1 MKTVILAGGLGKR
14 LRPLTSDRP
23 KPMIQI
29 NNTPIIELQVNWL
42 KKCGIT
48 DIIVLVGHLKEKIK
62 HHLADGKKFGVSI
75 SYIEEN
81 VPLGTGG
88 ALKNA
93 KDHIIQN
100 GDTDSG
106 DTDSG
111 FFVIN
116 GDILTNLNPFTI
128 SDKGSMTLALV
139 PLKSTFGIVETNGD
153 LVSKFIEK
161 PFIKDTWINAGV
173 YYFSNEIFDYLPDNG
188 NLETVTLPMLVEK
201 QKLKAKRFSN
211 NYWRSIDSHKDVE
224 EASKEVQ
231 EVFKK

>member
-1 MKTVILAGGLGKR
+1 VITVILAGGLGKR

-29 NNTPIIELQVNWL
+29 NNTPIIELQVKWL
-42 KKCGIT
+42 KKFGIT
-48 DIIVLVGHLKEKIK
+48 DIIVLVGHLREKIK
-62 HHLADGKKFGVSI
+62 HHLADGKKFGVNI

-100 GDTDSG
+100 GNS
-106 DTDSG
+106 DSG

-116 GDILTNLNPFTI
+116 GDILTNLDPFTI
-128 SDKGSMTLALV
+128 SEKGSMTLALV
-139 PLKSTFGIVETNGD
+139 PLKSTFGIVETDGD
-153 LVSKFIEK
+153 LVSKFVEK
-161 PFIKDTWINAGV
+161 PYIEDRWVNAGV
-173 YYFSNEIFDYLPDNG
+173 YYFSNDIFDYLPDNG

-201 QKLKAKRFSN
+201 QKLKAKKFSN
-211 NYWRSIDSHKDVE
+211 NYWRSVDSHKDVD
-224 EASKEVQ
+224 EASKEIEQ
-231 EVFKK
+231 VFKK

>member
-1 MKTVILAGGLGKR
+1 MITVILAGGLGKR

-29 NNTPIIELQVNWL
+29 NNTPIIELQVKWL
-42 KKCGIT
+42 KKSGIT
-48 DIIVLVGHLKEKIK
+48 DIIVLVGHLREKIK
-62 HHLADGKKFGVSI
+62 HHLADGKKFGVNI

-100 GDTDSG
+100 GNS
-106 DTDSG
+106 DSG

-116 GDILTNLNPFTI
+116 GDILTNLDPFTI
-128 SDKGSMTLALV
+128 SEKGSMTLALV

-153 LVSKFIEK
+153 LVSKFVEK
-161 PFIKDTWINAGV
+161 PYIEDRWVNAGV
-173 YYFSNEIFDYLPDNG
+173 YYFSNDIFDYLPDNG

-201 QKLKAKRFSN
+201 QKLKAKKFSN
-211 NYWRSIDSHKDVE
+211 NYWRSIDSHKDVD
-224 EASKEVQ
+224 EASKEIEQ
-231 EVFKK
+231 VFKK

>member
-1 MKTVILAGGLGKR
+1 VITVILAGGLGKR

-29 NNTPIIELQVNWL
+29 NKTPIIELQVKWL
-42 KKCGIT
+42 KKFGIT
-48 DIIVLVGHLKEKIK
+48 DIIVLVGHLREKIK
-62 HHLADGKKFGVSI
+62 HHLADGKKFGVNI

-100 GDTDSG
+100 GNS
-106 DTDSG
+106 DSG

-116 GDILTNLNPFTI
+116 GDILTNLDPFTI
-128 SDKGSMTLALV
+128 SEKGSMTLALV
-139 PLKSTFGIVETNGD
+139 PMKSTFGIVETNGD

-161 PFIKDTWINAGV
+161 PSIEDMWINAGV
-173 YYFSNEIFDYLPDNG
+173 YYFSNEIFNYLPDKG

-201 QKLKAKRFSN
+201 QKLKAKKFSN
-211 NYWRSIDSHKDVE
+211 NYWRSIDSHKDVD
-224 EASKEVQ
+224 EASKEIEQ
-231 EVFKK
+231 VFKK

>member
-1 MKTVILAGGLGKR
+1 VITVILAGGLGKR

-29 NNTPIIELQVNWL
+29 NNTPIIELQVKWL
-42 KKCGIT
+42 KKFGIT
-48 DIIVLVGHLKEKIK
+48 DIIVLVGHLREKIK
-62 HHLADGKKFGVSI
+62 HHLADGKKFGVNI

-100 GDTDSG
+100 GNS
-106 DTDSG
+106 DSG

-116 GDILTNLNPFTI
+116 GDILTNLDPFTI

-139 PLKSTFGIVETNGD
+139 PLKSTFGIVETDGD
-153 LVSKFIEK
+153 LVSKFVEK
-161 PFIKDTWINAGV
+161 PYIEDRWVNAGV
-173 YYFSNEIFDYLPDNG
+173 YYFSNDIFDYLPDNG

-201 QKLKAKRFSN
+201 QKLKAKKFSN
-211 NYWRSIDSHKDVE
+211 NYWRSIDSHKDVD
-224 EASKEVQ
+224 EASKEIEQ
-231 EVFKK
+231 VFKK

>member
-1 MKTVILAGGLGKR
+1 MITVILAGGLGKR

-29 NNTPIIELQVNWL
+29 NNTPIIELQVKWL
-42 KKCGIT
+42 KKFGIT
-48 DIIVLVGHLKEKIK
+48 DIIVLVGHLREKIK
-62 HHLADGKKFGVSI
+62 HHLADGKKFGVNI

-100 GDTDSG
+100 GNS
-106 DTDSG
+106 DSG

-116 GDILTNLNPFTI
+116 GDILTNLDPFTI
-128 SDKGSMTLALV
+128 SEKGSMTLALV

-153 LVSKFIEK
+153 LVSKFVEK
-161 PFIKDTWINAGV
+161 PSIEDTWVNAGV
-173 YYFSNEIFDYLPDNG
+173 YYFSNEIFDYLPDKG

-201 QKLKAKRFSN
+201 QKLKAKKFSN
-211 NYWRSIDSHKDVE
+211 NYWRSIDSHKDVD
-224 EASKEVQ
+224 EASQ
-231 EVFKK
+231 EIEQVFKK

>member
-1 MKTVILAGGLGKR
+1 VITVILAGGLGKR

-29 NNTPIIELQVNWL
+29 NNTPIIELQVKWL
-42 KKCGIT
+42 KKFGIT
-48 DIIVLVGHLKEKIK
+48 DIIVLVGHLREKIK
-62 HHLADGKKFGVSI
+62 HHLADGKKFGVNI

-100 GDTDSG
+100 GNS
-106 DTDSG
+106 DSG

-116 GDILTNLNPFTI
+116 GDILTNLDPFTI
-128 SDKGSMTLALV
+128 SEKGSMTLALV

-153 LVSKFIEK
+153 LVSKFVEK
-161 PFIKDTWINAGV
+161 PSIEDTWVNAGV
-173 YYFSNEIFDYLPDNG
+173 YYFSNEIFDYLPDKG

-201 QKLKAKRFSN
+201 QKLKAKKFSN
-211 NYWRSIDSHKDVE
+211 NYWRSIDSHKDVD
-224 EASKEVQ
+224 EASQ
-231 EVFKK
+231 EIEQVFKK

>member
-1 MKTVILAGGLGKR
+1 MITVILAGGLGKR

-29 NNTPIIELQVNWL
+29 NNTPIIELQVKWL
-42 KKCGIT
+42 KKSGIT
-48 DIIVLVGHLKEKIK
+48 DIIVLVGHLREKIK
-62 HHLADGKKFGVSI
+62 HHLADGKKFGVNI

-100 GDTDSG
+100 GNP
-106 DTDSG
+106 DSG

-116 GDILTNLNPFTI
+116 GDILTNLDPFTI
-128 SDKGSMTLALV
+128 SEKGSMTLALV
-139 PLKSTFGIVETNGD
+139 PLKSTFGIVETDGD
-153 LVSKFIEK
+153 LVSKFVEK
-161 PFIKDTWINAGV
+161 PYIEDRWVNAGV
-173 YYFSNEIFDYLPDNG
+173 YYFSNDIFDYLPDNG

-201 QKLKAKRFSN
+201 QKLKAKKFSN
-211 NYWRSIDSHKDVE
+211 NYWRSIDSHKDVD
-224 EASKEVQ
+224 EASKEIEQ
-231 EVFKK
+231 VFKK

>member
-62 HHLADGKKFGVSI
+62 HHLGDGQKFGVNI

-93 KDHIIQN
+93 KEHIMQN
-100 GDTDSG
+100 GN
-106 DTDSG
+106 TDSG

-116 GDILTNLNPFTI
+116 GDIITNLDPFTI
-128 SDKGSMTLALV
+128 SNKGSMTLALV

-161 PFIKDTWINAGV
+161 GCSWI
-173 YYFSNEIFDYLPDNG
+173 
-188 NLETVTLPMLVEK
+188 
-201 QKLKAKRFSN
+201 
-211 NYWRSIDSHKDVE
+211 
-224 EASKEVQ
+224 
-231 EVFKK
+231 

>member
-1 MKTVILAGGLGKR
+1 MITVILAGGLGKR

-29 NNTPIIELQVNWL
+29 NNTPIIELQVKWL
-42 KKCGIT
+42 KKFGIT
-48 DIIVLVGHLKEKIK
+48 DIIVLVGHLREKIK
-62 HHLADGKKFGVSI
+62 HHLADGKKFGVNI

-93 KDHIIQN
+93 KDHIIKN
-100 GDTDSG
+100 GNS
-106 DTDSG
+106 DSG

-116 GDILTNLNPFTI
+116 GDILTNLDPFTI
-128 SDKGSMTLALV
+128 SEKGSMTIALV

-153 LVSKFIEK
+153 LVSKFVEK
-161 PFIKDTWINAGV
+161 PSIEDTWVNAGV
-173 YYFSNEIFDYLPDNG
+173 YYFSNEIFDYLPDKG

-201 QKLKAKRFSN
+201 QKLKAKKFSN
-211 NYWRSIDSHKDVE
+211 NYWRSIDSHKDVD
-224 EASKEVQ
+224 EASQ
-231 EVFKK
+231 EIEQVFKK

>member
-1 MKTVILAGGLGKR
+1 VITVILAGSLGKR

-29 NNTPIIELQVNWL
+29 NNTPIIELQVKWL
-42 KKCGIT
+42 KKFGIT
-48 DIIVLVGHLKEKIK
+48 DIIVLVGHLREKIK
-62 HHLADGKKFGVSI
+62 HHLADGKKFGVNI

-100 GDTDSG
+100 GNS
-106 DTDSG
+106 DSG

-116 GDILTNLNPFTI
+116 GDILTNLDPFTI
-128 SDKGSMTLALV
+128 SEKGSMTLALV

-153 LVSKFIEK
+153 LVSKFVEK
-161 PFIKDTWINAGV
+161 PSIEDTWVNAGV
-173 YYFSNEIFDYLPDNG
+173 YYFSNEIFDYLPDKG

-201 QKLKAKRFSN
+201 QKLKAKKFSN
-211 NYWRSIDSHKDVE
+211 NYWRSIDSHKDVD
-224 EASKEVQ
+224 EASQ
-231 EVFKK
+231 EIEQVFKK

>member
-1 MKTVILAGGLGKR
+1 VITVILAGGLGKR

-29 NNTPIIELQVNWL
+29 NNTPIIELQVKWL
-42 KKCGIT
+42 KKFGIT
-48 DIIVLVGHLKEKIK
+48 DIIILVGHLKEKIK
-62 HHLADGKKFGVSI
+62 HHLADGKKFGVNI

-81 VPLGTGG
+81 EPLGTGG

-100 GDTDSG
+100 GNSH
-106 DTDSG
+106 SG

-116 GDILTNLNPFTI
+116 GDILTNLDPFTI
-128 SDKGSMTLALV
+128 SEEGSMTLALV

-153 LVSKFIEK
+153 LVSKFVEK
-161 PFIKDTWINAGV
+161 PFIEDKWVNAGV
-173 YYFSNEIFDYLPDNG
+173 YYFSNEIFNYLPNNG

-201 QKLKAKRFSN
+201 QKLKAKKFSN
-211 NYWRSIDSHKDVE
+211 NYWRSIDSHKDVD
-224 EASKEVQ
+224 EAAKEI
-231 EVFKK
+231 EHVFKK

>member
-1 MKTVILAGGLGKR
+1 VITVILAGGLGKR

-29 NNTPIIELQVNWL
+29 NNTPIIELQVKWL
-42 KKCGIT
+42 KKFGIT
-48 DIIVLVGHLKEKIK
+48 DIIVLVGHLREKIK
-62 HHLADGKKFGVSI
+62 HHLADGKKFGVNI

-100 GDTDSG
+100 GNSDP
-106 DTDSG
+106 G

-116 GDILTNLNPFTI
+116 GDILTNLDPFTI
-128 SDKGSMTLALV
+128 SEKGSMTLALV

-153 LVSKFIEK
+153 LVSKFVEK
-161 PFIKDTWINAGV
+161 PYIEDRWVNAGV
-173 YYFSNEIFDYLPDNG
+173 YYFSNDIFDYLPDNG

-201 QKLKAKRFSN
+201 QKLKAKKFSN

-224 EASKEVQ
+224 EASNEIKEL
-231 EVFKK
+231 FKK

>member
-1 MKTVILAGGLGKR
+1 MITVILAGGLGKR

-29 NNTPIIELQVNWL
+29 NNTPIIDLQVKWL
-42 KKCGIT
+42 KKFGIT
-48 DIIVLVGHLKEKIK
+48 DIIVLVGHLREKIK
-62 HHLADGKKFGVSI
+62 HHLADGKKFGVNI

-100 GDTDSG
+100 GNSDP
-106 DTDSG
+106 G

-116 GDILTNLNPFTI
+116 GDILTNLDPFTI
-128 SDKGSMTLALV
+128 SEKGSMTLALV
-139 PLKSTFGIVETNGD
+139 PMKSTFGIVETNGD

-161 PFIKDTWINAGV
+161 PSIEDMWINAGV
-173 YYFSNEIFDYLPDNG
+173 YYFSNEIFDYLPDKG

-201 QKLKAKRFSN
+201 QKLKAKKFSN
-211 NYWRSIDSHKDVE
+211 NYWRSIDSHKDVD
-224 EASKEVQ
+224 EASKEIEQ
-231 EVFKK
+231 VFKK

>member
-1 MKTVILAGGLGKR
+1 VITVILAGGLGKR
-14 LRPLTSDRP
+14 LRPLTTDRP

-29 NNTPIIELQVNWL
+29 KDTPIIELQINWL
-42 KKCGIT
+42 KKFGIT

-62 HHLADGKKFGVSI
+62 HHLADGKKFGVNI
-75 SYIEEN
+75 SYIEEH

-93 KDHIIQN
+93 KNEIIQN
-100 GDTDSG
+100 GNTNN
-106 DTDSG
+106 G

-116 GDILTNLNPFTI
+116 GDILTDLDPFTI
-128 SDKGSMTLALV
+128 SEKGSMTLALV

-153 LVSKFIEK
+153 LVSKFVEK
-161 PFIKDTWINAGV
+161 PSIKDMWANAGV

-201 QKLKAKRFSN
+201 QKLKAKKFSN

-224 EASKEVQ
+224 EASKEI
-231 EVFKK
+231 ERIFRK

>member
-1 MKTVILAGGLGKR
+1 MITVILAGGLGKR

-29 NNTPIIELQVNWL
+29 NNTPIIELQVKWL
-42 KKCGIT
+42 KKFGIT

-62 HHLADGKKFGVSI
+62 HHLADGEKFGVNI

-93 KDHIIQN
+93 KDHIIKN
-100 GDTDSG
+100 GNS
-106 DTDSG
+106 DSG

-116 GDILTNLNPFTI
+116 GDILTNLDPFTI
-128 SDKGSMTLALV
+128 SEKGSMTLALV

-153 LVSKFIEK
+153 LVSKFVEK
-161 PFIKDTWINAGV
+161 PSIEDTWVNAGV
-173 YYFSNEIFDYLPDNG
+173 YYFSNEIFDYLPDKG

-201 QKLKAKRFSN
+201 QKLKAKKFSN
-211 NYWRSIDSHKDVE
+211 NYWRSIDSHKDVD
-224 EASKEVQ
+224 EASQ
-231 EVFKK
+231 EIEQVFKK

>member
-1 MKTVILAGGLGKR
+1 MITVILAGGLGKR

-29 NNTPIIELQVNWL
+29 NNTPIIELQVKWL
-42 KKCGIT
+42 KKFGIT
-48 DIIVLVGHLKEKIK
+48 DIIVLVGHLREKIK
-62 HHLADGKKFGVSI
+62 HHLADGKKFGVNI

-100 GDTDSG
+100 GNS
-106 DTDSG
+106 DSG

-116 GDILTNLNPFTI
+116 GDILTNLDPFTI
-128 SDKGSMTLALV
+128 SEKGSMTLALV

-153 LVSKFIEK
+153 LVSKFVEK
-161 PFIKDTWINAGV
+161 PYIEDRWVNAGV
-173 YYFSNEIFDYLPDNG
+173 YYFSNDIFDYLPDNG

-201 QKLKAKRFSN
+201 QKLKAKKFSN
-211 NYWRSIDSHKDVE
+211 NYWRSIDSHKDVD
-224 EASKEVQ
+224 EASKEIEQ
-231 EVFKK
+231 VFKK

>member
-1 MKTVILAGGLGKR
+1 VKTVILAGGLGKR

-42 KKCGIT
+42 KKCGVI

-62 HHLADGKKFGVSI
+62 HHLADGKKFGVNI

-106 DTDSG
+106 

-116 GDILTNLNPFTI
+116 GDILTNLDPFTI
-128 SDKGSMTLALV
+128 SYKGSMTLALV

-161 PFIKDTWINAGV
+161 PYIKDTWINAGV

>member
-1 MKTVILAGGLGKR
+1 MITVILAGGLGKR

-29 NNTPIIELQVNWL
+29 NNTPIIELQVKWL
-42 KKCGIT
+42 KKFGIT
-48 DIIVLVGHLKEKIK
+48 DIIVLVGHLREKIK
-62 HHLADGKKFGVSI
+62 HHLADGKKFGVNI

-100 GDTDSG
+100 GNS
-106 DTDSG
+106 DSG

-116 GDILTNLNPFTI
+116 GDILTNLDPFTI
-128 SDKGSMTLALV
+128 SEKGSMTLALV
-139 PLKSTFGIVETNGD
+139 PLKSTFGIVETDGD
-153 LVSKFIEK
+153 LVSKFVEK
-161 PFIKDTWINAGV
+161 PYIEDRWVNAGV
-173 YYFSNEIFDYLPDNG
+173 YYFSNDIFDYLPDNG

-201 QKLKAKRFSN
+201 QKLKAKKFSN
-211 NYWRSIDSHKDVE
+211 NYWRSIDSHKDVD
-224 EASKEVQ
+224 EASKEIEQ
-231 EVFKK
+231 VFKK

>member
-62 HHLADGKKFGVSI
+62 HHLADGKKFGVNI

-93 KDHIIQN
+93 KEYIIQN
-100 GDTDSG
+100 GN
-106 DTDSG
+106 TDSG

-116 GDILTNLNPFTI
+116 GDILTNLDPFTI
-128 SDKGSMTLALV
+128 SEKGSMTLALV

-201 QKLKAKRFSN
+201 QKLKARRFSN

>member
-1 MKTVILAGGLGKR
+1 MITVILAGGLGKR

-29 NNTPIIELQVNWL
+29 NNTPIIELQVKWL
-42 KKCGIT
+42 KKSGIT
-48 DIIVLVGHLKEKIK
+48 DIIVLVGHLREKIK
-62 HHLADGKKFGVSI
+62 HHLADGKKFGVNI

-100 GDTDSG
+100 GNS
-106 DTDSG
+106 DSG

-116 GDILTNLNPFTI
+116 GDILTNLDPFTI
-128 SDKGSMTLALV
+128 SEKGSMTLALV
-139 PLKSTFGIVETNGD
+139 PLKSTFGIVETDGD
-153 LVSKFIEK
+153 LVSKFVEK
-161 PFIKDTWINAGV
+161 PYIEDRWVNAGV
-173 YYFSNEIFDYLPDNG
+173 YYFSNDIFDYLPDNG

-201 QKLKAKRFSN
+201 QKLKAKKFSN
-211 NYWRSIDSHKDVE
+211 NYWRSIDSHKDVD
-224 EASKEVQ
+224 EASKEIEQ
-231 EVFKK
+231 VFKK

>member
-1 MKTVILAGGLGKR
+1 MITVILAGGLGKR

-29 NNTPIIELQVNWL
+29 NNTPIIELQVKWL
-42 KKCGIT
+42 KKFGIT
-48 DIIVLVGHLKEKIK
+48 DIIVLVGHLREKIK
-62 HHLADGKKFGVSI
+62 HHLADGKKFGVNI

-100 GDTDSG
+100 GNSDP
-106 DTDSG
+106 G

-116 GDILTNLNPFTI
+116 GDILTNLDPFTI
-128 SDKGSMTLALV
+128 SEKGSMTLALV
-139 PLKSTFGIVETNGD
+139 PMKSTFGIVETNGD

-161 PFIKDTWINAGV
+161 PSIEDMWINAGV

-201 QKLKAKRFSN
+201 QKLKAKKFSN
-211 NYWRSIDSHKDVE
+211 NYWRSIDSHKDVD
-224 EASKEVQ
+224 EASKEIEQ
-231 EVFKK
+231 VFKK

>member
-1 MKTVILAGGLGKR
+1 MITVILAGGLGKR

-29 NNTPIIELQVNWL
+29 NNTPIIELQVKWL
-42 KKCGIT
+42 KKFGIT
-48 DIIVLVGHLKEKIK
+48 DIVVLVGHLREKIK
-62 HHLADGKKFGVSI
+62 HHLADGKKFGVNI

-100 GDTDSG
+100 GNSDP
-106 DTDSG
+106 G

-116 GDILTNLNPFTI
+116 GDILTNLDPFTI
-128 SDKGSMTLALV
+128 SEKGSMTLALV
-139 PLKSTFGIVETNGD
+139 PMKSTFGIVETNGD

-161 PFIKDTWINAGV
+161 PSIEDMWINAGV
-173 YYFSNEIFDYLPDNG
+173 YYFSNEIFDYLPDKG

-201 QKLKAKRFSN
+201 QKLKAKKFSN
-211 NYWRSIDSHKDVE
+211 NYWRSIDSHKDVD
-224 EASKEVQ
+224 EASKEIEQ
-231 EVFKK
+231 VFKK

>member
-1 MKTVILAGGLGKR
+1 MITVILAGGLGKR

-29 NNTPIIELQVNWL
+29 NNTPIIELQLNWL
-42 KKCGIT
+42 KKFGMK

-62 HHLADGKKFGVSI
+62 HHLADGKKFGVNI

-93 KDHIIQN
+93 KNHIIQN
-100 GDTDSG
+100 GN
-106 DTDSG
+106 TDSG

-116 GDILTNLNPFTI
+116 GDILTNLDLFTI
-128 SDKGSMTLALV
+128 SEKGSMTLALV

-153 LVSKFIEK
+153 VVSKFIEK

-201 QKLKAKRFSN
+201 HKLNAKRFSN

-224 EASKEVQ
+224 EASKEIQ

>member
-1 MKTVILAGGLGKR
+1 MITVILAGGLGKR

-29 NNTPIIELQVNWL
+29 NKTPIIELQVKWL
-42 KKCGIT
+42 KKFGIT
-48 DIIVLVGHLKEKIK
+48 DIIVLVGHLREKIK
-62 HHLADGKKFGVSI
+62 HHLADGKKFGVNI

-100 GDTDSG
+100 GNSDP
-106 DTDSG
+106 G

-116 GDILTNLNPFTI
+116 GDILTNLDPFTI
-128 SDKGSMTLALV
+128 SEKGSMTLALV
-139 PLKSTFGIVETNGD
+139 PMKSTFGIVETNGD

-161 PFIKDTWINAGV
+161 PSIEDMWINAGV
-173 YYFSNEIFDYLPDNG
+173 YYFSNEIFDYLPDKG

-201 QKLKAKRFSN
+201 QKLKAKKFSN
-211 NYWRSIDSHKDVE
+211 NYWRSIDSHKDVD
-224 EASKEVQ
+224 EASKEIEQ
-231 EVFKK
+231 VFKK

>member
-1 MKTVILAGGLGKR
+1 VITVILAGGLGKR

-29 NNTPIIELQVNWL
+29 NNTPIIELQVKWL
-42 KKCGIT
+42 KKFGIT
-48 DIIVLVGHLKEKIK
+48 DIIVLVGHLREKIK
-62 HHLADGKKFGVSI
+62 HHLADGKKFGVNI

-93 KDHIIQN
+93 KDHIIKN
-100 GDTDSG
+100 GNS
-106 DTDSG
+106 DSG

-116 GDILTNLNPFTI
+116 GDILTNLDPFTI
-128 SDKGSMTLALV
+128 SEKGSMTLALV

-153 LVSKFIEK
+153 LVSKFVEK
-161 PFIKDTWINAGV
+161 PSIEDTWVNAGV
-173 YYFSNEIFDYLPDNG
+173 YYFSNEIFDYLPDKG

-201 QKLKAKRFSN
+201 QKLKAKKFSN
-211 NYWRSIDSHKDVE
+211 NYWR
-224 EASKEVQ
+224 
-231 EVFKK
+231 

>member
-1 MKTVILAGGLGKR
+1 VITVILAGGLGKR

-29 NNTPIIELQVNWL
+29 NKTPIIELQVKWL
-42 KKCGIT
+42 KKFGIT
-48 DIIVLVGHLKEKIK
+48 DIIVLVGHLREKIK
-62 HHLADGKKFGVSI
+62 HHLADGKKFGVNI

-100 GDTDSG
+100 GNS
-106 DTDSG
+106 DSG

-116 GDILTNLNPFTI
+116 GDILTNLDPFTI
-128 SDKGSMTLALV
+128 SEKGSMILALV

-153 LVSKFIEK
+153 LVSKFVEK
-161 PFIKDTWINAGV
+161 PYIEDRWVNAGV
-173 YYFSNEIFDYLPDNG
+173 YYFSNDIFDYLPDNG

-201 QKLKAKRFSN
+201 QKLKAKKFSN
-211 NYWRSIDSHKDVE
+211 NYWRSIDSHKDVD
-224 EASKEVQ
+224 EASKEIEQ
-231 EVFKK
+231 VFKK

>member
-1 MKTVILAGGLGKR
+1 MITVILAGGLGKR

-29 NNTPIIELQVNWL
+29 NNTPIIELQVKWL
-42 KKCGIT
+42 KKFGIT
-48 DIIVLVGHLKEKIK
+48 DIIVLVGHLREKIK
-62 HHLADGKKFGVSI
+62 HHLADGKKFGVNI
-75 SYIEEN
+75 RYIEEN

-100 GDTDSG
+100 GNS
-106 DTDSG
+106 DSG

-116 GDILTNLNPFTI
+116 GDILTNLDPFTI

-153 LVSKFIEK
+153 LVSKFVEK
-161 PFIKDTWINAGV
+161 PYIEDRWVNAGV
-173 YYFSNEIFDYLPDNG
+173 YYFSNDIFDYLPDNG

-201 QKLKAKRFSN
+201 QKLKAKKFSN
-211 NYWRSIDSHKDVE
+211 NYWRSIDSHKDVD
-224 EASKEVQ
+224 EASKEIEQ
-231 EVFKK
+231 VFKK

>member
-1 MKTVILAGGLGKR
+1 VITVILAGGLGKR

-29 NNTPIIELQVNWL
+29 NDTPIIELQVKWL
-42 KKCGIT
+42 KKFGIT
-48 DIIVLVGHLKEKIK
+48 DIIVLVGHLREKIK
-62 HHLADGKKFGVSI
+62 HHLADGKKFGVNI

-100 GDTDSG
+100 GNSDP
-106 DTDSG
+106 G

-116 GDILTNLNPFTI
+116 GDILTNLDPFTI
-128 SDKGSMTLALV
+128 SEKGSMTLALV
-139 PLKSTFGIVETNGD
+139 PMKSTFGIVETNGD

-161 PFIKDTWINAGV
+161 PSIEDMWINAGV
-173 YYFSNEIFDYLPDNG
+173 YYFSNEIFDYLPDKG

-201 QKLKAKRFSN
+201 QKLKAKKFSN
-211 NYWRSIDSHKDVE
+211 NYWRSIDSHKDVD
-224 EASKEVQ
+224 EASKEIEQ
-231 EVFKK
+231 VFKK

>member
-1 MKTVILAGGLGKR
+1 MITVILAGGLGKR

-29 NNTPIIELQVNWL
+29 NNTPIIELQVKWL
-42 KKCGIT
+42 KKFGIT
-48 DIIVLVGHLKEKIK
+48 DIIVLVGHLREKIK
-62 HHLADGKKFGVSI
+62 HHLADGKKFGVNI

-100 GDTDSG
+100 GNS
-106 DTDSG
+106 DSG

-116 GDILTNLNPFTI
+116 GDILTNLDPFTI

-153 LVSKFIEK
+153 LVSKFVEK
-161 PFIKDTWINAGV
+161 PYIEDRWVNAGV
-173 YYFSNEIFDYLPDNG
+173 YYFSNEIFDYLPDKG

-201 QKLKAKRFSN
+201 QKLKAKKFSN
-211 NYWRSIDSHKDVE
+211 NYWRSIDSHKDVD
-224 EASKEVQ
+224 EASKEIEQ
-231 EVFKK
+231 VFKK